1 MKVKEGYSITII
13 VLLVVILCV
22 NLVSVLQHGDEI
34 KIQPSNVQIVE
45 DNNES
50 ILLTEEEMAEQLNI
64 PLEQFSQIANL
75 QETEK
80 NKNGVVRGSEFAV
93 LPMVKVKDKRYYR
106 LDSVIKWLDYS
117 STNGLYFKLLD

>member
-1 MKVKEGYSITII
+1 MIIKEGYGITII

-22 NLVSVLQHGDEI
+22 NVMFVLQHKDE
-34 KIQPSNVQIVE
+34 KNIQPSNVQISE

-50 ILLTEEEMAEQLNI
+50 TLLTEEELAEQLNI

-75 QETEK
+75 QEAEK
-80 NKNGVVRGSEFAV
+80 NKNGVIRDSEFAV

-106 LDSVIKWLDYS
+106 LDSVIKWIDYS
-117 STNGLYFKLLD
+117 STNGLFFKLLE